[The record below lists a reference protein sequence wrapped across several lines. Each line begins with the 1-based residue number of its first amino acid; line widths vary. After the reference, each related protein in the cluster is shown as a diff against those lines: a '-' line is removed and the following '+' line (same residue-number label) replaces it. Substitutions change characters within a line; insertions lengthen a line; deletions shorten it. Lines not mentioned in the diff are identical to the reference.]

1 MESIF
6 LFITIPEFCI
16 IENNKIQNLKIMMI
30 IQLTTE
36 ELQDIIN
43 ESVKKA
49 LIEHENSQ
57 TKKSENDEEKDLINV
72 KEAAELLD
80 LTIPTIYSKVSRGQ
94 LPFKKN
100 AKRLYF
106 SRKELLESLSKKKKT
121 RSELEIEAE
130 K

>member
-1 MESIF
+1 
-6 LFITIPEFCI
+6 
-16 IENNKIQNLKIMMI
+16 MMI

-36 ELQDIIN
+36 ELQSIIN
-43 ESVKKA
+43 KSVKQA
-49 LIEHENSQ
+49 LKEHQETQVN
-57 TKKSENDEEKDLINV
+57 TTEKNEEKDLLNV

-106 SRKELLESLSKKKKT
+106 SRKELLESLNDKKKKAQT
-121 RSELEIEAE
+121 HEELENQANKYLNNI
-130 K
+130 